1 MEEQYINRLRDNSVY
16 IKLEANSSVGGA
28 IDINSLTQVL
38 NSLNQSY
45 KKFLEIELSKNPDVK
60 TQNNKKE
67 FEQFLIDSELL
78 IVDLDFASFGA
89 AISPN
94 TLTAKSYHTI
104 KNSLEVKKQSF
115 NNYKEDVLQ
124 FNYSDEKF
132 VERITNKYTLEER
145 NDIYKPII
153 DNLVNSSKFKFYHG
167 ANKQQLKKVPSQL
180 KGPVI
185 EKLIS
190 TVPSKK
196 IELKK
201 EEVMYVMYVTSSD
214 EVDLFGKKPKFSR
227 VLATTK
233 LDKPIYPYQLNELK
247 YDSSILKF
255 KDTLSA
261 IVSFED
267 DMFFITYP
275 DLNIEVWGDDR
286 NEAEEAFNFALQSFV
301 KNIFFEKDENLTDRA
316 IRLKNHFN
324 SILKSNVNQ

>member
-1 MEEQYINRLRDNSVY
+1 MEEQYINILRDNSVY
-16 IKLEANSSVGGA
+16 IKLEANNSIGGA
-28 IDINSLTQVL
+28 IDINSLTQAL

-67 FEQFLIDSELL
+67 FGQFIIDSELL

-115 NNYKEDVLQ
+115 NSYKEDVLQ

-167 ANKQQLKKVPSQL
+167 ANKQQLEKVPSQL
-180 KGPVI
+180 KGNII

-214 EVDLFGKKPKFSR
+214 EVDLFGKKPKFSK

-247 YDSSILKF
+247 YDSSIFKF
-255 KDTLSA
+255 KNTLSA
-261 IVSFED
+261 IVDFED

-301 KNIFFEKDENLTDRA
+301 KNIFFEKDKNLTDRA

-324 SILKSNVNQ
+324 SILKSNVN